1 MKVLV
6 TGATGFIGYHVAR
19 LLSRKG
25 FRVAALVR
33 EKSDSSALRAMD
45 VEPVVGDVRNFDS
58 VRGALRGCEQIYHL
72 AADYRLWVP
81 DPGTMYEINI
91 EGTRNVMQAA
101 LQLDVEKVIYT
112 GTVGTLP
119 TSSNGK
125 PSTEE
130 ASADIKEMVGHY
142 KRSKFMAESE
152 VCRFIEKGLPVVI
165 VCPSTPIGP
174 MDRKPTPTGKMIVDF
189 LNGKIPAYLNTGL
202 NFVDVEDVA
211 AGHFLASQHGKV
223 GQRYI
228 LGNRNITLREFFES
242 LARMTKSKPPKV
254 RLPYF
259 PVLIAAYAD
268 EAVSRLTGRH
278 PTIPLTGVRMAR
290 KFMFFDSSKAVNE
303 LKMPQSPVEEAM
315 EKAVIWF
322 RRNGYVK
329 KPQSS
334 RVSMA
339 V

>member
-25 FRVAALVR
+25 LRVAALVR
-33 EKSDSSALRAMD
+33 EGSDASALRAMD
-45 VEPVVGDVRNFDS
+45 VEPLAGDVRDYDS
-58 VRGALRGCEQIYHL
+58 VRGALRGCEQVYHL

-81 DPGTMYEINI
+81 DPETMYEINV
-91 EGTRNVMQAA
+91 EGTRNVMRAA

-125 PSTEE
+125 PSNEE
-130 ASADIKEMVGHY
+130 SSADIKEMVGHY
-142 KRSKFMAESE
+142 KRSKFMAEKE
-152 VCRFIEKGLPVVI
+152 AYGFIEKGLPVVV

-189 LNGKIPAYLNTGL
+189 LNGRIPAYLNTGL

-211 AGHFLASQHGKV
+211 AGHWLASKHGKA

-228 LGNRNITLREFFES
+228 LGNKNVTLSEFFGT
-242 LARMTKSKPPKV
+242 LARMTKLRPPKV

-259 PVLIAAYAD
+259 PVLLAAYAD
-268 EAVSRLTGRH
+268 EAVSRLTRKH
-278 PTIPLTGVRMAR
+278 PRIPLTGVRMAK
-290 KFMFFDSSKAVNE
+290 KFMFFDPSKAINE

-315 EKAVIWF
+315 EKAIIWF
-322 RRNGYVK
+322 RRNGYVRK
-329 KPQSS
+329 EVS
-334 RVSMA
+334 R
-339 V
+339 